1 MNVQTL
7 AQRAYAENATSTRT
21 DRATEYDL
29 FARVT
34 HRIKAAA
41 EAGPKAYPQLV
52 EALYDNR
59 RLWTTLAVDVADASN
74 KLPQELRAQIF
85 YLSEFVQLHT
95 GQVLARKARLAP
107 LLEVNAAIMRGLSG
121 RGNTR

>member
-95 GQVLARKARLAP
+95 GKVLARKARLAP

>member
-1 MNVQTL
+1 M

-59 RLWTTLAVDVADASN
+59 RLWTTLAVDVADPSN

-95 GQVLARKARLAP
+95 GKVLARKARLAT

>member
-1 MNVQTL
+1 MNVQNM

-59 RLWTTLAVDVADASN
+59 RLWTTLAVDVADPSN

-95 GQVLARKARLAP
+95 GKVLARKARLAP

>member
-1 MNVQTL
+1 VNVQTM

-41 EAGPKAYPQLV
+41 ETGPKAYPQLV

-59 RLWTTLAVDVADASN
+59 RLWTTLAVDVADPSN

-95 GQVLARKARLAP
+95 GKVLARKARLAP

>member
-1 MNVQTL
+1 VNVQTM

-95 GQVLARKARLAP
+95 GKVLARKARLAP